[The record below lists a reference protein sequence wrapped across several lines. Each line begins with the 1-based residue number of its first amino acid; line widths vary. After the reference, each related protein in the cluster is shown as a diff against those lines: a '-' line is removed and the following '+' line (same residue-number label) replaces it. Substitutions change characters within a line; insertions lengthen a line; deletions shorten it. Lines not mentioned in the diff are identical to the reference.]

1 MSIVNLHYYFVYLL
15 LNRAYAHDTMKNS
28 TEGGKQMAIR
38 YKAGI
43 LDALKAKGYTAYRI
57 RKERIFGEQTL
68 QDIRSR
74 EAIQNKTLD
83 RLCNILDCGI
93 GDIIEYVPDD
103 NITKSQH

>member
-15 LNRAYAHDTMKNS
+15 LNRVYAHDTMKNG

-43 LDALKAKGYTAYRI
+43 LDALRAKGYTAYRI
-57 RKERIFGEQTL
+57 RKEKIFGERTL

-74 EAIQNKTLD
+74 GAIPSKTLD
-83 RLCNILDCGI
+83 RLCKILDCGI
-93 GDIIEYVPDD
+93 GDVIEYVPDD
-103 NITKSQH
+103 NLTKPPH